1 MSFDYEIVYKK
12 STEVYVKG
20 IKSRNYNT
28 EEINILWEEIEN
40 ETDFESAYGIVTD
53 QPLITSEEYCRYD
66 AAIEE
71 PPLSEEYQKK
81 TIFGRKYV
89 CFVHK
94 GSFDN
99 LLDTYGMFYRF
110 WLADNPFSLDNSP
123 VIEEYLLSES
133 GEHTTYIYFPLH
145 I

>member
-1 MSFDYEIVYKK
+1 MEKDDLSLDYEIVYKK

-28 EEINILWEEIEN
+28 EEINILWEEIEK

-71 PPLSEEYQKK
+71 QSDRRIPKENNFRKK
-81 TIFGRKYV
+81 V
-89 CFVHK
+89 CAI
-94 GSFDN
+94 
-99 LLDTYGMFYRF
+99 R
-110 WLADNPFSLDNSP
+110 P
-123 VIEEYLLSES
+123 
-133 GEHTTYIYFPLH
+133 
-145 I
+145 